1 MEKRKK
7 VKVVI
12 LVFIIISIIIATILI
27 ILNNRNKFELN
38 TKYKYRIKKVIVSE
52 PDISTEVRPITTHY
66 YEINLKNNKVD
77 LREDYYYGG
86 NQEYSRKLINS
97 KKLTKEE
104 KTELEELLNKIIKEN
119 KTEQITTYLECK
131 IGECYYIVSTEG
143 IDSVLLDNKEDIE
156 IFERIV
162 N

>member
-12 LVFIIISIIIATILI
+12 LVFIIISIIVATILI

-52 PDISTEVRPITTHY
+52 PDLSTVVRPITTHY

-119 KTEQITTYLECK
+119 KTEQITYFERK
-131 IGECYYIVSTEG
+131 VGERYYIVSTEG
-143 IDSVLLDNKEDIE
+143 IDRVLLDNKEDIE

>member
-1 MEKRKK
+1 MGKK
-7 VKVVI
+7 KKVVI
-12 LVFIIISIIIATILI
+12 LVFIIISIIVATILI

-38 TKYKYRIKKVIVSE
+38 TKYKYRIRKVIVSI
-52 PDISTEVRPITTHY
+52 DTVLRPSIY

-77 LREDYYYGG
+77 LRADYYY
-86 NQEYSRKLINS
+86 EYSRKLINS
-97 KKLTKEE
+97 KKLAKEE

-119 KTEQITTYLECK
+119 KTEQITYFERK
-131 IGECYYIVSTEG
+131 VGECYYIVSTEG
-143 IDSVLLDNKEDIE
+143 IDRVLLDNKEDIE

>member
-7 VKVVI
+7 IKVVI
-12 LVFIIISIIIATILI
+12 LVFIIISIIVATILI

-38 TKYKYRIKKVIVSE
+38 TKYKYRIKKVIVLE
-52 PDISTEVRPITTHY
+52 PNPWTVVRPITTHY

-77 LREDYYYGG
+77 LREDYCYGTD
-86 NQEYSRKLINS
+86 QEYSRKLINS

-119 KTEQITTYLECK
+119 KTEQITYFERK
-131 IGECYYIVSTEG
+131 VGECYYIVSTEG
-143 IDSVLLDNKEDIE
+143 IDGVLLDNKEDIE

>member
-1 MEKRKK
+1 MGKK
-7 VKVVI
+7 KKVVI
-12 LVFIIISIIIATILI
+12 LVFIIISIIVATILI

-38 TKYKYRIKKVIVSE
+38 TKYKYRIRKVIV
-52 PDISTEVRPITTHY
+52 EVSDVIRPRTY
-66 YEINLKNNKVD
+66 YEINLKNNKVN
-77 LREDYYYGG
+77 LREDYYYG

>member
-1 MEKRKK
+1 MGKK
-7 VKVVI
+7 KKVVI
-12 LVFIIISIIIATILI
+12 LVFIIISIIVATILI

-38 TKYKYRIKKVIVSE
+38 TKYKYRIRKVIVSI
-52 PDISTEVRPITTHY
+52 DTVLRPSIY

-77 LREDYYYGG
+77 LRADYYY
-86 NQEYSRKLINS
+86 EYSRKLINS
-97 KKLTKEE
+97 KKLAKEE

-119 KTEQITTYLECK
+119 KTEQITPYLERK

-143 IDSVLLDNKEDIE
+143 IDGVLLDNKEDIE

>member
-1 MEKRKK
+1 MGKK
-7 VKVVI
+7 KKVVI
-12 LVFIIISIIIATILI
+12 LVFIIISIIVATILI

-38 TKYKYRIKKVIVSE
+38 TKYKYRIRKVIVEAS
-52 PDISTEVRPITTHY
+52 DVVRPRTY
-66 YEINLKNNKVD
+66 YEINLKNNKVN
-77 LREDYYYGG
+77 LREDYYYG
-86 NQEYSRKLINS
+86 NKEYSRKLINS

-119 KTEQITTYLECK
+119 KTEQITYFERK
-131 IGECYYIVSTEG
+131 VGECYYIVSTEG
-143 IDSVLLDNKEDIE
+143 IDGVLLDNKEDIE

>member
-12 LVFIIISIIIATILI
+12 LVFIIISIIVATILI

-38 TKYKYRIKKVIVSE
+38 TKYKYRIRKVIVEASAV
-52 PDISTEVRPITTHY
+52 VRPRTY

-77 LREDYYYGG
+77 LREDYYYG
-86 NQEYSRKLINS
+86 NQKYSRKLINS

-119 KTEQITTYLECK
+119 KTEQITTYIERK